1 MHATKEQIKQI
12 SVLKKRADFLY
23 LNKSGKRWVSQ
34 GLVIQAAPRP
44 PAKATEKTDAASA
57 PPQETQAQDSD
68 TSIRFGITVTKKTF
82 KSAVKR
88 NRIKRRLRA
97 VACEILP
104 AHARQGCD
112 YVLIGREATLDRP
125 YDVLKK
131 DLIWCLNKM
140 GFAKQ

>member
-1 MHATKEQIKQI
+1 MHATKDQIKQI

-34 GLVIQAAPRP
+34 GLVIQATP
-44 PAKATEKTDAASA
+44 KEQDATG
-57 PPQETQAQDSD
+57 QDD
-68 TSIRFGITVTKKTF
+68 IKIRFGITVTKKTY

-97 VACEILP
+97 VAQEVLP
-104 AHARQGCD
+104 EYARENCD
-112 YVLIGREATLDRP
+112 YVLIGRELTLSRP
-125 YDVLKK
+125 YETLKK

-140 GFAKQ
+140 EFTKF